1 MKSDDVGIMIR
12 DATDGTNLESD
23 STGDGSAISSCAK
36 LRGLPEDCPFASFDP
51 LRTINKGS
59 ARGGP
64 REDPEF
70 GASRFIADCDPRKV
84 I

>member
-1 MKSDDVGIMIR
+1 MIC
-12 DATDGTNLESD
+12 DALDGTNLVSD

-36 LRGLPEDCPFASFDP
+36 LRGLPGEDGPSTSVDP
-51 LRTINKGS
+51 LRIINIGS

-70 GASRFIADCDPRKV
+70 GASRFTADCDARKE